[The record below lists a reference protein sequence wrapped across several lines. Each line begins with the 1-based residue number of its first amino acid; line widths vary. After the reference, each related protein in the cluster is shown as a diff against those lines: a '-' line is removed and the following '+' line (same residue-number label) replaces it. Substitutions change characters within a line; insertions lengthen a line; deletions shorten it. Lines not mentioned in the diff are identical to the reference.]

1 MTRFEETNKGVDI
14 MANEIFNTKELKI
27 AAREEY
33 KRGLQSG
40 CDAMLNAIFSEVRMQ
55 SQFDNFIAGMEF
67 CEMILQ
73 EQKQKFKEEY
83 HNKDQEVFKSVLA
96 KYQKSEQ
103 FLKNVRSVFNQVPI
117 MSKEEEEIEDE
128 KSIANG

>member
-1 MTRFEETNKGVDI
+1 

-73 EQKQKFKEEY
+73 EQKQKFKTFANIEFVDYERVIKKY
-83 HNKDQEVFKSVLA
+83 HNA
-96 KYQKSEQ
+96 EQ
-103 FLKNVRSVFNQVPI
+103 FFKNVRHVFNQVPI